1 MTENMQA
8 EIRESGGGDFSPAPR
23 AFSVKRKKK
32 RDISKIV
39 FVVSLMAIPIISFL
53 VFTVYINFNTIVM
66 SFQHRNSKGDYV
78 FNQNPFKNYINFFRD
93 DVLNPHSQ
101 FLTMVEN
108 SLMYFAV
115 NDFVIVP
122 ISVIMCYFLYKKV
135 FLHQVFRVVFY
146 LPCIVSMVVMVMVYA
161 FMFDSSFGIVD
172 PILTKLGLGHKI
184 PEWGWLGTRKTANG
198 LIVGYCIWSGLGGN
212 LILLASAM
220 GRIPEEL
227 VEAGRIDGIG
237 FFRELWSI
245 TVPLIGTTLATLYM
259 MGTTVIFTFFMQV
272 KLISSGG
279 PNGETFTIM
288 LYIVEVVK
296 ANTRDL
302 SGAATVGMIVAAVGT
317 PLVLLTRWAVDK
329 IFPAYEY

>member
-8 EIRESGGGDFSPAPR
+8 EKLDSGGGGFPPVTRMAT
-23 AFSVKRKKK
+23 AKRKKK
-32 RDISKIV
+32 RDMSRVV
-39 FVVSLMAIPIISFL
+39 FVVSLMALPIISFI

-66 SFQHRNSKGDYV
+66 SFQYRNSKGDYV
-78 FNQNPFKNYINFFRD
+78 FNANPFKNYIDFFRD
-93 DVLNPHSQ
+93 VSSPYSQ
-101 FLTMVEN
+101 FLTMIEN

-122 ISVIMCYFLYKKV
+122 ISVVLCYFLYKKV

-146 LPCIVSMVVMVMVYA
+146 LPCIVSMVVMVMVYS
-161 FMFDSSFGIVD
+161 FMFDSSFGIID
-172 PILTKLGLGHKI
+172 PLLTKLGLEDKI
-184 PEWGWLGTRKTANG
+184 PQWGWLGTRTTANS
-198 LIVGYCIWSGLGGN
+198 LIVGSCIWSGLGGN
-212 LILLASAM
+212 LILLGSAM

-227 VEAGRIDGIG
+227 VEAGKIDGIG

-245 TVPLIGTTLATLYM
+245 TIPLIGTTLATLYM

-279 PNGETFTIM
+279 PNGQTFTLM

-296 ANTRDL
+296 ADTRDL
-302 SGAATVGMIVAAVGT
+302 SGAATVGMLVAAIGT
-317 PLVLLTRWAVDK
+317 PLVLLTRWTVDK

>member
-8 EIRESGGGDFSPAPR
+8 EMLKPGGGGNSPVPR
-23 AFSVKRKKK
+23 GATAKRKKK
-32 RDISKIV
+32 WDTSKII
-39 FVVSLMAIPIISFL
+39 FVVSLMIIPIISFL
-53 VFTVYINFNTIVM
+53 IFTVYINFNTIVM
-66 SFQHRNSKGDYV
+66 SFQYRNAQGDYV
-78 FNQNPFKNYINFFRD
+78 FNENPFQNYIDFFRD
-93 DVLNPHSQ
+93 VSNPYSKFPQ
-101 FLTMVEN
+101 MLEN
-108 SLMYFAV
+108 SLMYFIV

-122 ISVIMCYFLYKKV
+122 LSVVLCYFLYKKV
-135 FLHQVFRVVFY
+135 FLHQVFRVIFY
-146 LPCIVSMVVMVMVYA
+146 LPCIVSMVVMVMVYS

-172 PILTKLGLGHKI
+172 PILTKLGLEDKI
-184 PEWGWLGTRKTANG
+184 PEWGWLGTRTSANS

-212 LILLASAM
+212 LILLGSAM

-227 VEAGRIDGIG
+227 VEAGKIDGIG

-279 PNGETFTIM
+279 PNGETFTLM
-288 LYIVEVVK
+288 LWIVEVVK
-296 ANTRDL
+296 ADTRDL
-302 SGAATVGMIVAAVGT
+302 SGAATVGMLVAAVGT
-317 PLVLLTRWAVDK
+317 PMVLLTRWAVDK